1 VLPALPV
8 RPVLLGAL
16 AMMPLRALS
25 AQETAVLYGSMRD
38 SSGQPLRATVRVVN
52 GAAASVADAQGRYQL
67 SVPAGLVIVRVGFLG
82 YRSLDDTLTL
92 AAGDSLERDY
102 RLGPAVQLQPVIVTA
117 AKRSQLLSQVVTSVA
132 LVTDTDVARRAVTTV
147 DEAVDKTPGVQFL
160 NGQVNIRGSSG
171 YVQGLGSRVLMLVD
185 GVPANQGDRGGI
197 NWDLLPVDAVERVEV
212 VKGAG
217 SALYG
222 SAALGGVINLITRDV
237 PDDAHARIRVI
248 GGGFAG
254 PPHDVWKFRDYT
266 GIEGGVDVI
275 ASWGRDP
282 FRGAV
287 AAGTRH
293 SDGYRQ
299 QDQRD
304 HWQLAG

>member
-1 VLPALPV
+1 
-8 RPVLLGAL
+8 
-16 AMMPLRALS
+16 MMPLRALS

-102 RLGPAVQLQPVIVTA
+102 RLGPAVVQLQPVIVTA

-171 YVQGLGSRVLMLVD
+171 YVQGLGSRVLLLVD

-197 NWDLLPVDAVERVEV
+197 NWDLLPVDNVERVEV

-222 SAALGGVINLITRDV
+222 SAALGGVVNLITRGI
-237 PDDAHARIRVI
+237 PDDAHLRVRLI

-254 PPHDVWKFRDYT
+254 PPHDVWKFRTST
-266 GIEGGVDVI
+266 GLEGGAGVT
-275 ASWGRDP
+275 ASWWRDP
-282 FRGAV
+282 FRGAL

-299 QDQRD
+299 PDQRD
-304 HWQLAG
+304 PWQG